1 MKQTKHKN
9 KQTNIQGWRRLQ
21 RITNGEIPNFL
32 VHFRFEFHELQL
44 NSLTVRIVF
53 FL

>member
-1 MKQTKHKN
+1 MKQTKQDKQTN
-9 KQTNIQGWRRLQ
+9 KQTYKDGDDYNKWRSSKL
-21 RITNGEIPNFL
+21 L

-44 NSLTVRIVF
+44 DYLTVRIVF